1 MATKKSNPRY
11 IIKAYVELE
20 EMIMLF
26 YSLLGW
32 IQPLNPDSKTCS
44 EVVYRMV
51 QGLEAVYGRMI
62 EGIFGLEMIE
72 PGA

>member
-1 MATKKSNPRY
+1 
-11 IIKAYVELE
+11 
-20 EMIMLF
+20 MLF